1 MKFVD
6 ANVFI
11 RAVTQDDMAKS
22 ERCIALLEA
31 AERGDVELFTS
42 ESVLAEV
49 VFVLSSPALYR
60 LPRQE
65 VAALVRPFVEAK
77 GLRMDFKSSILAALD
92 LYERTNLDFEDALSV
107 QHVLRKRLDSIVSY
121 DRDFDPGVGILREEP

>member
-22 ERCIALLEA
+22 ERCIALFEA
-31 AERGDVELFTS
+31 AERGEVELFTS

-60 LPRQE
+60 LPRHE
-65 VAALVRPFVEAK
+65 VAALVRPFIEAK
-77 GLRMDFKSSILAALD
+77 GLRMDFKNSMLAALD
-92 LYERTNLDFEDALSV
+92 LYERTNLDFEDTLSV
-107 QHVLRKRLDSIVSY
+107 QHVLRKRLDAIVSY
-121 DRDFDPGVGILREEP
+121 DRDFSLAVGVVREEP

>member
-11 RAVTQDDMAKS
+11 RAVTRDDLAKS
-22 ERCIALLEA
+22 ERCLALFEA
-31 AERGDVELFTS
+31 AERGEVELFTI

-49 VFVLSSPALYR
+49 VFVLSSPSLYR

-77 GLRMDFKSSILAALD
+77 GLRMDFKSWVLSALD
-92 LYERTNLDFEDALSV
+92 MYEQSNLDFEDALSV
-107 QHVLRKRLDSIVSY
+107 QHVLRKRLDAIISY
-121 DRDFDPGVGILREEP
+121 DRDFGPATGVVREEP

>member
-6 ANVFI
+6 ATVFI
-11 RAVTQDDMAKS
+11 RALTQDDLAKS
-22 ERCIALLEA
+22 ERCVALFEA
-31 AERGDVELFTS
+31 AERGEIELFTS

-65 VAALVRPFVEAK
+65 VSALIRPLIEAR
-77 GLRMDFKSSILAALD
+77 GLRMESKSWILAALD
-92 LYERTNLDFEDALSV
+92 LYERSNLDFEDALSV
-107 QHVLRKRLDSIVSY
+107 QHVLRKRLEAILSY
-121 DRDFDPGVGILREEP
+121 DRDFGPAVGVLREEP

>member
-11 RAVTQDDMAKS
+11 RALTQDDPVKS
-22 ERCIALLEA
+22 ERCIRLFEA
-31 AERGDVELFTS
+31 AERGEVELFSS

-49 VFVLSSPALYR
+49 VFVLSSRSLYR

-65 VAALVRPFVEAK
+65 IAALVRPCVEAK
-77 GLRMDFKSSILAALD
+77 GFRMDFKSSILAALD
-92 LYERTNLDFEDALSV
+92 LYERSNLDFEDALSV
-107 QHVLRKRLDSIVSY
+107 QHVLRRRLTSI
-121 DRDFDPGVGILREEP
+121 LT